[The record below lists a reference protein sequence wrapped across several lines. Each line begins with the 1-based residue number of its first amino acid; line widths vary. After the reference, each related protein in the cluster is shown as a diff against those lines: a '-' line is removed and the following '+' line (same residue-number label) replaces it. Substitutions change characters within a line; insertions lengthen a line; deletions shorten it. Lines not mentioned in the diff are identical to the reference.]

1 MGIIDCANV
10 CTLFLCLPLFNS
22 KESNVGSPEP
32 LVKMVQIC
40 KTFGPVRALYQVD
53 LTLYPHQVLGLVGD
67 NAAGKSTLMKVLTG
81 AYQPDSGEIYL
92 DGKRLHLNSPADSRA
107 AGIEMVYQDLA
118 LAGNLSVTCNIFLG
132 REITRSQGPLSFLDD
147 RQMEQEASDLL
158 HRLRIEIRSLRLRVE
173 SLSGGQRQSVAIARA
188 TAFNAKVI
196 IMDEPTA
203 SLAVREVGKVLDLV
217 RTLRDHGVSVILI
230 SHRLQDVFAVADR
243 VMVLTHGEVAGN
255 REIASTS
262 MDEVVGMMVGSRG
275 TAFDE
280 AHAVASAG

>member
-1 MGIIDCANV
+1 M
-10 CTLFLCLPLFNS
+10 
-22 KESNVGSPEP
+22 GSPEP

-40 KTFGPVRALYQVD
+40 KAFGPVRALYQVN

-118 LAGNLSVTCNIFLG
+118 LAGNLSVAGNIFLG
-132 REITRSQGPLSFLDD
+132 REITRSQLGPLRFLDD
-147 RQMEQEASDLL
+147 RVMEQEATDLL

-217 RTLRDHGVSVILI
+217 RTLREHGVAVILI

-243 VMVLTHGEVAGN
+243 VMVLTHGEVAGE
-255 REIASTS
+255 REIASTT

-275 TAFDE
+275 MAFDE